1 MEVPTMPSFPVR
13 RTLGVKLGLAFAAV
27 LAIMLSS
34 LGLVLL
40 KSSQAADAYERA
52 VAWKSA
58 IEGANAQAA
67 GTRQQQAS
75 QALYVATGEARYKR
89 EWQVGVEAAEQA
101 GAAVQALH
109 DPVIGKL
116 AAGAS
121 DADREHDASVHDQ
134 LFPAMQ
140 AGDHAAAL
148 SALAQADK
156 YVRVPLAAQEHI
168 GAYVQKRQNED
179 VATAKSAA
187 SAARRA

>member
-67 GTRQQQAS
+67 GTRQQQSS
-75 QALYVATGEARYKR
+75 QALFVATGEARYKR
-89 EWQVGVEAAEQA
+89 EWLGGVESAEAA
-101 GAAVQALH
+101 GAAVEKLN
-109 DPVIGKL
+109 DPHIAEISKT
-116 AAGAS
+116 ATE
-121 DADREHDASVHDQ
+121 ADREHDASVNDK
-134 LFPAMQ
+134 LF
-140 AGDHAAAL
+140 
-148 SALAQADK
+148 
-156 YVRVPLAAQEHI
+156 
-168 GAYVQKRQNED
+168 
-179 VATAKSAA
+179 
-187 SAARRA
+187 